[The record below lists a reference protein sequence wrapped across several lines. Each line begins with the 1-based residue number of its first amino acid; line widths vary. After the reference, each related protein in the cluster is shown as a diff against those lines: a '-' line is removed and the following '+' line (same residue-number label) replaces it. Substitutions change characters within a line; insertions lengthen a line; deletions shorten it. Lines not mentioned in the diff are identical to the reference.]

1 MKKLLLAVGLLGAMA
16 LSAAERYVPEYL
28 DKISVNVQAGSGYNK
43 AEGSGT
49 LFVREIDGK
58 KVTLVWTA
66 GHVIAHTRSIE
77 EIIVSGKPI
86 KKITF
91 ANPKLLR
98 QLKNK
103 DGKRVGEITVDA
115 KVLRYSAADKHDL
128 ALLLVLSEDG
138 LKVEAS
144 AEFYP
149 KGGALPRVGARL
161 HHCGSFLGQDAS
173 NSYSSG
179 HLSANG
185 RMLFKVAFFQ
195 STTPAYPGSSGGIVA
210 DDKGRYLG
218 MLVRGA
224 GSDFNLSVP
233 VARMWKWAKDNGV
246 EWAMNPELAI
256 TMKQIDAL
264 PIEGPESGG
273 GGKGELKAHPFLI
286 KRFGA
291 KGGEK

>member
-1 MKKLLLAVGLLGAMA
+1 MKELLLTLGLLGAMT

-28 DKISVNVQAGSGYNK
+28 DKISVNVQAGEGYNK
-43 AEGSGT
+43 SEGSGT
-49 LFVREIDGK
+49 LFVRKVDGK
-58 KVTLVWTA
+58 KVVLVWTA
-66 GHVIAHTRSIE
+66 GHVIQHTRSVE
-77 EIIVSGKPI
+77 EIIISGKPV
-86 KKITF
+86 KRITF

-115 KVLRYSAADKHDL
+115 KVIRFSPADKHDL

-138 LKVEAS
+138 FKAEAS
-144 AEFYP
+144 AEFYL
-149 KGGALPRVGARL
+149 KGGALPRIGARL
-161 HHCGSFLGQDAS
+161 HHCGSFLGSDAS

-185 RMLFKVAFFQ
+185 RMLFKVDFFQ

-210 DDKGRYLG
+210 DSEGRYIG
-218 MLVRGA
+218 CLVRGA

-233 VARMWKWAKDNGV
+233 VARMWKWAKANGV
-246 EWAMNPELAI
+246 EWAMDAKLPI
-256 TMKQIDAL
+256 TMKQIEAL

-273 GGKGELKAHPFLI
+273 GGRGELKAFPFLI

-291 KGGEK
+291 KGGE

>member
-1 MKKLLLAVGLLGAMA
+1 MKKLLVACGLLGAMA

-49 LFVREIDGK
+49 LFVRTVDGK
-58 KVTLVWTA
+58 KATFVWTA

-77 EIIVSGKPI
+77 EIIISGKPI
-86 KKITF
+86 KKIVF
-91 ANPKLLR
+91 ENPKLLR
-98 QLKNK
+98 QLKNR

-149 KGGALPRVGARL
+149 KGGVLPRVGARL

-185 RMLFKVAFFQ
+185 RMLFKVDFFQ

-233 VARMWKWAKDNGV
+233 VSRMWKWAKDNGV
-246 EWAMNPELAI
+246 EWAMNPELPI

-273 GGKGELKAHPFLI
+273 DGKGELKAFPFLI
-286 KRFGA
+286 KRVN
-291 KGGEK
+291 KEK

>member
-1 MKKLLLAVGLLGAMA
+1 LGGLLLALT

-28 DKISVNVQAGSGYNK
+28 DKISVNVSAGSGYNK

-66 GHVIAHTRSIE
+66 GHVIAHTRSVE

-86 KKITF
+86 KKIVF
-91 ANPKLLR
+91 ENPKLLR

-144 AEFYP
+144 AEFYT

-185 RMLFKVAFFQ
+185 RMLFKVDFFQ

-233 VARMWKWAKDNGV
+233 VSRMWKWAKENGV
-246 EWAMNPELAI
+246 EWAMNPDLPI
-256 TMKQIDAL
+256 TMKQVNAL

-273 GGKGELKAHPFLI
+273 DGKGELKAHPFLI
-286 KRFGA
+286 KRVI
-291 KGGEK
+291 KEK